1 MLPRPVE
8 KPPNAVE
15 VTSPAMATARAFR
28 RSKLP
33 LSSTDQGEDVAVGI
47 LEPCRLDR
55 ARHMHVAFPGHSR
68 EVVVLE
74 GNSLRLQR
82 LHYFFH
88 VRSDVPGG
96 GARLVG
102 SRVLRLV
109 DEDPGAPA
117 LVHGRIRLSRIRE
130 LQAERNF

>member
-82 LHYFFH
+82 LHYF
-88 VRSDVPGG
+88 SMSVPTSQV
-96 GARLVG
+96 AALALLV
-102 SRVLRLV
+102 
-109 DEDPGAPA
+109 PA
-117 LVHGRIRLSRIRE
+117 YCDS
-130 LQAERNF
+130 